1 MALPAGAL
9 VDPADLEG
17 KFEAGNPEFF
27 VTAAEAEVRKFC
39 GWHIAP
45 SVTVTNGR
53 YPAGERGLV
62 MLPSLHVTDVASVA
76 VDGHE
81 LDQHDYDWEPCG
93 LITRR
98 LPSWSCDPYV
108 TVTWTH
114 GYEVCPADIAAVVFE
129 LASSAIELPASP
141 ARDVTAGPFRLV
153 LGGAVGLTLDKNQRD
168 RLANYRIQGIA

>member
-1 MALPAGAL
+1 MPLAPL
-9 VDPADLEG
+9 VDFNDLDS
-17 KFEAGNPEFF
+17 KFEAGDQEFF
-27 VTAAEAEVRKFC
+27 VTAAEAEVRRHC

-53 YPAGERGLV
+53 FPVGERGLV
-62 MLPSLHVTDVASVA
+62 MLPSLHVTDVASVT
-76 VDGHE
+76 VDGRV
-81 LDQHDYDWEPCG
+81 LDPDEYDWETCG

-98 LPSWSCDPYV
+98 CPSWPRDPYARV
-108 TVTWTH
+108 SFTH
-114 GYEVCPADIAAVVFE
+114 GYAECPADVVAVVFE